1 MLKAERKPNRLI
13 KEKSPYLLKHAY
25 NPVEW
30 YPWGEEAIRKARND
44 SKPILLS
51 IGYSS
56 CHWCNVMEKESFE
69 NDEIAS
75 IINENFIPIK
85 VDREERPEIDK
96 LYMAAVQAMTGSGG
110 WPLTVFLTPDLKPF
124 FGGTYFPP
132 EPRYGM
138 PGFKQV
144 LLHISR
150 LWKEKKEEILESSS
164 KIMEAVSQ
172 AYLSEGTELPR
183 KEVIDEAF
191 ESLASSYDDVYGG
204 FALAPKFPL
213 PCSLN
218 FLLQYSYRKGNQL
231 ALSIVRNTLLRM
243 CLGGIRDHVG
253 GGFHRYSTDR
263 FWLVPHF
270 EKMLYDNALISNT
283 LLNAFRVAGENI
295 FLDAATETLT
305 WIINEMMDEEGGFYS
320 AQDADTTEGEG
331 HYYTWTPEELR
342 AVLGSRA
349 ELFCKIYGITKEG
362 NFEGRSI
369 PNLVYSSQENISIST
384 KAEIKEM
391 KMEIYSARKKRERPL
406 TDTKIL
412 TSWNGLVLSALS
424 NAYRLTGMEEYIK
437 AAEKT
442 VSFIMRRMWDGERLK
457 RVYRE
462 GIATLPG
469 TVEDY
474 SFLVQGL
481 IDLFEC
487 TQNEMYLREA
497 IEVSDAMFARLWDE
511 KGGLYFEEEG
521 IEGIRL
527 KESYDG
533 PTPSGNSV
541 AAMNMVRL
549 SEITVRQ
556 EFKERASKIFSAF
569 SKKIES
575 DPAGHA
581 WMLCAYDLYI
591 NGMYEIV
598 ITSEKTTEARPFIE
612 RINKIYLPDAVVI
625 VADRSNFDS
634 LKKLT
639 SLLESR
645 EPGKRALAYVCRNNS
660 CLLPTDDPEKLVEI
674 VTKRN

>member
-1 MLKAERKPNRLI
+1 MLKVERKPNRLI

-25 NPVEW
+25 NPVDW
-30 YPWGEEAIRKARND
+30 YPWGEEAIRKAKND

-75 IINENFIPIK
+75 IINKNFIPIK

-144 LLHISR
+144 LLYISR
-150 LWKEKKEEILESSS
+150 LWKEKKEEIVESSS

-191 ESLASSYDDVYGG
+191 ESLASSYDEVYGG
-204 FALAPKFPL
+204 FAPAPKFPL
-213 PCSLN
+213 PCSLS

-231 ALSIVRNTLLRM
+231 ALNIVRNTLLRM
-243 CLGGIRDHVG
+243 CLGGIRDHIG

-283 LLNAFRVAGENI
+283 LLNAFRFCGENI
-295 FLDAATETLT
+295 FLDAATESLSWMIT
-305 WIINEMMDEEGGFYS
+305 EMMDKDGGFYS
-320 AQDADTTEGEG
+320 AQDADTSEGEG
-331 HYYTWTPEELR
+331 HYYTWTPEEVR
-342 AVLGSRA
+342 VVLGGRA
-349 ELFCKIYGITKEG
+349 ELFCKIYGITKDG
-362 NFEGRSI
+362 NFQGRSI
-369 PNLVYSSQENISIST
+369 PNLVYSSKENISVST
-384 KAEIKEM
+384 TAEIKEM
-391 KMEIYSARKKRERPL
+391 KNELYNSRKKRERPL

-412 TSWNGLVLSALS
+412 TSWNGLAISALS
-424 NAYRLTGMEEYIK
+424 NAYRLTGKEEYIK

-442 VSFIMRRMWDGERLK
+442 ASFIMRMMWDGERLK
-457 RVYRE
+457 RVCRE
-462 GIATLPG
+462 GTASLPG

-474 SFLVQGL
+474 SFLTQGL

-487 TQNEMYLREA
+487 TQSETYLEKA
-497 IEVSDAMFARLWDE
+497 IEVSDAMFSRLWDE

-549 SEITVRQ
+549 SEITGRQ
-556 EFKERASKIFSAF
+556 EFKERASKIFSVF
-569 SKKIES
+569 SKRIES
-575 DPAGHA
+575 DPAGHT

-598 ITSEKTTEARPFIE
+598 ITSERAADARSFIE
-612 RINKIYLPDAVVI
+612 KINRIYVPDAVMI
-625 VADRSNFDS
+625 VADKSNFDS
-634 LKKLT
+634 LVKIT

-645 EPGKRALAYVCRNNS
+645 EPGKKALAYLCRNNS
-660 CLLPTDDPEKLVEI
+660 CLLPTDSPERLVEI
-674 VTKRN
+674 ITKRN